1 MFVNEKVGTT
11 MVKQQSHVWRGIL
24 LASIGA
30 TAWGLS
36 GVAASTL
43 FKTYPQFDPLWLTQV
58 RMLSAGVIMLC
69 LSGLR
74 QQQPFRIW
82 RQRRGVVEVVAYG
95 LFGLIPVQ
103 FFYFL
108 AVQAGNA
115 SLATIL
121 QYLGPFVI
129 VIYNI
134 FRYRQ
139 LPQRSELLGM
149 LVAFVGTFLLV
160 TNGQFKTLAIA
171 PQALFWGLLSAVGMA
186 TIALIPRHILPQYGP
201 LNTTGWGL
209 VIAGLAMN
217 TYHSAWLHPQQIPWQ
232 AMLLVSAIVLIGTVF
247 ALILFNMSFQYIK
260 PTTASLLD
268 AFEPLSATAF
278 SILLLGVPLTRYD
291 LFGGALIILAVAL
304 LTVDVSR
311 YLKRII

>member
-1 MFVNEKVGTT
+1 MTT
-11 MVKQQSHVWRGIL
+11 QPARTWLGVL
-24 LASIGA
+24 LASIAA

-43 FKTYPQFDPLWLTQV
+43 FKYYPQFDPLWLTQI
-58 RMLSAGVIMLC
+58 RMIIAGAIMLA

-74 QQQPFRIW
+74 HQKPFAIW
-82 RQRRGVVEVVAYG
+82 HQRHSTLQVIAYG

-115 SLATIL
+115 SIATIL
-121 QYLGPFVI
+121 QYLCPFVI
-129 VIYNI
+129 VLYNVVR
-134 FRYRQ
+134 FRQ
-139 LPQRSELLGM
+139 LPQRSEVIGII
-149 LVAFVGTFLLV
+149 VAFMGTFLLV
-160 TNGQFKTLAIA
+160 TNGHFGDIAIS
-171 PQALFWGLLSAVGMA
+171 PLVLFWGLLSAVGAA
-186 TIALIPRHILPQYGP
+186 TIALIPRDIMPEFGS

-209 VIAGLAMN
+209 LVAGLAMN
-217 TYHSAWLHPQQIPWQ
+217 TYHSAWLRPRHIPWQ
-232 AMLLVSAIVLIGTVF
+232 AFLLISAIILVGTVF
-247 ALILFNMSFQYIK
+247 ALVLFNMSFQYIK

-268 AFEPLSATAF
+268 AFEPLSATIF

-304 LTVDVSR
+304 LTVDVRR
-311 YLKRII
+311 YLRRLRH